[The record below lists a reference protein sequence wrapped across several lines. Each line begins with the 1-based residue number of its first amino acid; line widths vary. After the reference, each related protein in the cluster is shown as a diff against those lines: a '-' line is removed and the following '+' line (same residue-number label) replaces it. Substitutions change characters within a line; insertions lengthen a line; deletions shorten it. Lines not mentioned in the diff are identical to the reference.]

1 MTTTPTAAPTSALT
15 SALAAG
21 PLAGIRVLDFCSFIA
36 GSLTA
41 MLLGD
46 LGAEVIKVEPL
57 RGDLCRHWGPF
68 IAGESR
74 FFQGWNRNKRSL
86 SLDLSAAASR
96 SVVERLVRRA
106 DVLVENFRPGVTARL
121 GIDYP
126 RLRALNPRLIYAST
140 TAFGSRGP
148 YRDRPG
154 YDPVLQAMGGSA
166 HLQTRY
172 GGVVA
177 INSVAVSDY
186 QASMLLLSGVNAAL
200 YHRERTGEGQ
210 LVETSLLQGVMSVQ
224 SHFYAQPLERE
235 EDGPVGIYPYRMFDA
250 REGKVFVA
258 AGTDKFWRLL
268 CDALGLRDLGSDP
281 RYATNSQRVVAGA
294 ELSALFEPLFRERT
308 ALEWETLLVA
318 QGVPCAAV
326 RTPLEF
332 FDDPQ
337 VSAMDMNP
345 VIRHSHFGALRVAG
359 VPIHFER
366 SPGRIQRAPPVLGEH
381 TSEILGEL
389 GYELA
394 EIEDLLSR
402 GVARDARHKPGVDA
416 SSTEGT

>member
-1 MTTTPTAAPTSALT
+1 MSDPPHALPP
-15 SALAAG
+15 SG
-21 PLAGIRVLDFCSFIA
+21 PLCGIQVLDFCSFIA

-57 RGDLCRHWGPF
+57 HGDLCRSWGPF

-74 FFQGWNRNKRSL
+74 FFQGWNRNKRSV
-86 SLDLSAAASR
+86 SLDLATPQGNA
-96 SVVERLVRRA
+96 VVERLVRRA
-106 DVLVENFRPGVTARL
+106 DVLVENFRPGVTRKL

-126 RLRALNPRLIYAST
+126 RVSKLNRRLIYGST

-186 QASMLLLSGVNAAL
+186 QASMLLLSGIHAAL

-210 LVETSLLQGVMSVQ
+210 LVETSLLQGIMSVQ
-224 SHFYAQPLERE
+224 SHFYVQPLEHA
-235 EDGPVGIYPYRMFDA
+235 EDGPLGIYPYRMFDA
-250 REGKVFVA
+250 SEGKVFVA

-268 CDALGLRDLGSDP
+268 CDALGLGDLRDDP
-281 RYATNSQRVVAGA
+281 RYATNPLRVAAGS
-294 ELSALFEPLFRERT
+294 ELSARLEPVFLERS
-308 ALEWETLLVA
+308 ALDWEELLVEK
-318 QGVPCAAV
+318 GVPCGAV
-326 RTPLEF
+326 RAPLDF
-332 FDDPQ
+332 FTDPQ
-337 VSAMDMNP
+337 VTAMDMNP
-345 VIRHSHFGALRVAG
+345 VVRHSTFGAMRVAG
-359 VPIHFER
+359 VPVHLHG
-366 SPGRIQRAPPVLGEH
+366 SPGRVQRAPPVLGEH
-381 TSEILGEL
+381 TREVLGEL
-389 GYELA
+389 GYDAA
-394 EIEDLLSR
+394 EVADLVR
-402 GVARDARHKPGVDA
+402 GGVARAHDTTDPKATA
-416 SSTEGT
+416 ESS

>member
-1 MTTTPTAAPTSALT
+1 MPPSASAAPP
-15 SALAAG
+15 AG
-21 PLAGIRVLDFCSFIA
+21 PLAGIRVLDLCSFIA
-36 GSLTA
+36 GSFTA

-46 LGAEVIKVEPL
+46 LGAEVVKIEPL
-57 RGDLCRHWGPF
+57 HGDLSRHWGPF

-74 FFQGWNRNKRSL
+74 FFQGWNRNKRSVA
-86 SLDLSAAASR
+86 LDLAVADGRA
-96 SVVERLVRRA
+96 VVERLARRA

-126 RLRALNPRLIYAST
+126 RLREVNRRLIYAST

-186 QASMLLLSGVNAAL
+186 QASMLLLAGINAAL

-224 SHFYAQPLERE
+224 SHFYAQPLECDE
-235 EDGPVGIYPYRMFDA
+235 EGPLGIYPYRMFDA
-250 REGKVFVA
+250 KEGKIFVA

-268 CDALGLRDLGSDP
+268 CEALGMPELAADA
-281 RYATNSQRVVAGA
+281 RYATNPKRVAAGP
-294 ELSALFEPLFRERT
+294 EISARLEPLFFERT
-308 ALEWETLLVA
+308 ALEWEALLVER
-318 QGVPCAAV
+318 GVPCAAV
-326 RTPLEF
+326 RSPQQF
-332 FDDPQ
+332 FTDPQ
-337 VSAMDMNP
+337 VTAMDMNP
-345 VIRHSHFGALRVAG
+345 VVQHSGFGAMRVSG
-359 VPIHFER
+359 VPVHFER
-366 SPGRIQRAPPVLGEH
+366 TPGRIQRAPPRLGEH
-381 TSEILGEL
+381 TVDVLGEV
-389 GYELA
+389 GYTPA
-394 EIEDLLSR
+394 EIDDLLR
-402 GVARDARHKPGVDA
+402 RRVARDAARPAPEAAGVGA
-416 SSTEGT
+416 EPQ